1 MAIDK
6 IPMTADGYQRL
17 QDELQQL
24 KLVERPNI
32 IQAISEARLHGD
44 LSENAEYHT
53 ARERQGFIEGRIAEL
68 ENKLPRVE
76 VIEVSKLKGSRIV
89 FGATVTLFDVD
100 TSRESIYQIVG
111 DDESNIDNGLLAIS
125 SPLARGLIGKSEG
138 DEVEVVTPVGSK
150 AYEILKV
157 EFR

>member
-6 IPMTADGYQRL
+6 IPMTAAGYHRL
-17 QDELQQL
+17 QEELQHL
-24 KLVERPNI
+24 KTIERPNI
-32 IQAISEARLHGD
+32 IQAISEARAHGD

-76 VIEVSKLKGSRIV
+76 IIDVSKLKGDRVV
-89 FGATVTLFDVD
+89 FGATITLVDVD
-100 TSRESIYQIVG
+100 TDREFVYQIVG
-111 DDESNIDNGLLAIS
+111 EDESNIDKGLLSVSA
-125 SPLARGLIGKSEG
+125 PLARGLIGKSQG
-138 DEVEVVTPVGSK
+138 DEVEVQTPSGSR

-157 EFR
+157 EFK

>member
-1 MAIDK
+1 MEK
-6 IPMTADGYQRL
+6 IPMTAAGYQRL
-17 QDELQQL
+17 QNELQHL
-24 KLVERPNI
+24 KLVERPAI

-76 VIEVSKLKGSRIV
+76 VIDITKMKGGRIV
-89 FGATVTLFDVD
+89 FGATVTLVDVD
-100 TSRESIYQIVG
+100 NDKESVYQIVG
-111 DDESNIDNGLLAIS
+111 EDESNIDQGLLSIS
-125 SPLARGLIGKSEG
+125 APLARGLIGKSIG
-138 DEVEVVTPVGSK
+138 DEVEVVTPNGSK

-157 EFR
+157 EFI

>member
-1 MAIDK
+1 
-6 IPMTADGYQRL
+6 MTAEGFHRL
-17 QDELQQL
+17 QNELQHL
-24 KLVERPNI
+24 KLVERPSI

-76 VIEVSKLKGSRIV
+76 VIQVSKLTGHRIV
-89 FGATVTLFDVD
+89 FGATVTLVDVD
-100 TSRESIYQIVG
+100 NNRESVYQIVG
-111 DDESNIDNGLLAIS
+111 DDESNIDQGLLAIS
-125 SPLARGLIGKSEG
+125 APLARGLIGKSEG
-138 DEVEVVTPVGSK
+138 DDVEVVTPNGSK

-157 EFR
+157 EFK